1 MVCPPLIGQD
11 FIPLMKGGR
20 VRGIGTG
27 AILRQR
33 TGPSRRDL
41 KRGGAAMPPLGRS
54 CWGSIV
60 VRDGAGGG
68 GVVLVLKGPY
78 KL

>member
-11 FIPLMKGGR
+11 FIPLMRGGR

-27 AILRQR
+27 AIRRQR

-41 KRGGAAMPPLGRS
+41 KGGQRCLPLVVRAG
-54 CWGSIV
+54 GSIV

-68 GVVLVLKGPY
+68 GVVLIIKGPY